1 MMKTINNLQE
11 FDQVIN
17 QEQMVVI
24 YFYTKWCPDC
34 FAVKPFL
41 PRLESEFSN
50 ALFYQMDRDID
61 IELARHLNIF
71 GIPSFLIYQK
81 GDEQG
86 RFVSK
91 NRKTYDEVKQ
101 FILDTLKG

>member
-1 MMKTINNLQE
+1 MKTINNLEE
-11 FDQVIN
+11 FEQLTN
-17 QEQMVVI
+17 QENMIII

-41 PRLESEFSN
+41 PRLESEFSTVE
-50 ALFYQMDRDID
+50 FYQMDRDID

-71 GIPSFLIYQK
+71 GIPSFLMYQN
-81 GDEQG
+81 GDEKG

-91 NRKTYDEVKQ
+91 N
-101 FILDTLKG
+101 KGSKIN